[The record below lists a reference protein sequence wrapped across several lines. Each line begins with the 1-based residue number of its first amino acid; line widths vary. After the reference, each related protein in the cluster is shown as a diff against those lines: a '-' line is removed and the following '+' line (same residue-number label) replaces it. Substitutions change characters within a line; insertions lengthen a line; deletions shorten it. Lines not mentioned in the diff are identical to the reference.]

1 MLVLWVLWLFL
12 TRCGAYSLA
21 HWARLLPL
29 PRNASRCEV
38 VARLVVLPLGAPVCW
53 FTMVL
58 GRVSGTCQ
66 VVDTRAAESALRETA
81 SARRD
86 RLRAEDQAAANAA
99 AVRDRQANAMRRLV
113 VVLDAFEACD
123 ADGSGACAESGGE
136 QEHPTRGAHTGC
148 CGQGTSAPMSCWR
161 RASIGTST

>member
-1 MLVLWVLWLFL
+1 MHNTDRLFQACTTCL
-12 TRCGAYSLA
+12 PGFKSWHRTGSKQVKRSFKPGTTRGM
-21 HWARLLPL
+21 
-29 PRNASRCEV
+29 RNASRCEV
-38 VARLVVLPLGAPVCW
+38 VARLAVLPLDAGVPVCW

-99 AVRDRQANAMRRLV
+99 AA
-113 VVLDAFEACD
+113 
-123 ADGSGACAESGGE
+123 
-136 QEHPTRGAHTGC
+136 
-148 CGQGTSAPMSCWR
+148 
-161 RASIGTST
+161 

>member
-1 MLVLWVLWLFL
+1 MLVWVLWVLWLFL

-38 VARLVVLPLGAPVCW
+38 VARLAVLPLDAGVPVWW

-81 SARRD
+81 SARRE

-123 ADGSGACAESGGE
+123 ADGSGACAESGGGSRAT
-136 QEHPTRGAHTGC
+136 QHATLTLDAVARVH
-148 CGQGTSAPMSCWR
+148 WR
-161 RASIGTST
+161 R